1 MNIIISDPRGH
12 LYTSSRSNDKKDR
25 VRMGPIVFD
34 AGHLEHD
41 DNDDYS
47 DQDDED
53 QVSLSLFV
61 ELFYI

>member
-1 MNIIISDPRGH
+1 
-12 LYTSSRSNDKKDR
+12 
-25 VRMGPIVFD
+25 MGPIVFD